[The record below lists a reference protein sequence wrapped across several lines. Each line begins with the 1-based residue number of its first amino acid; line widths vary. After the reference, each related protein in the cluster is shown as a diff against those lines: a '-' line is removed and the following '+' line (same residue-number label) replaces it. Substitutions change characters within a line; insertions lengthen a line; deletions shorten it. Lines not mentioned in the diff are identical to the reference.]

1 MIQMEKLHLYSDCL
15 LLWFI
20 IQGTNEIELT
30 HRGQLAKYSSLLKTE
45 PDTSPTQRA
54 LSLVLD

>member
-1 MIQMEKLHLYSDCL
+1 MEKLHLYSDCL

-54 LSLVLD
+54 LPLVLD